1 MVLGSATP
9 AIEDM
14 ARAKNNVYKLIELT
28 RRYNDIPLPDVLL
41 IDSTN
46 YKNYSSISSVFSL
59 ELIKRLKLTLAE
71 GKQAILFI
79 NRRGFSNYMMCKE
92 CGHVFKCPHCGL
104 PLHYHK
110 EKKILYCHHCE
121 YKIAVPKKCPKCES
135 TFLGFGQFGIEKV
148 EDDFKKI
155 FPQTKYLVLDS
166 DRASKTYQ
174 IEAILKAFNNNE
186 AQVLIGTQIV
196 AKGHDF
202 NDVKLVGVLNADTL
216 LNFPNYRSNEMTF
229 SLLAQ
234 VIGRCGRKKK
244 KKALLSFKAVLLLTM
259 RY

>member
-104 PLHYHK
+104 PL
-110 EKKILYCHHCE
+110 
-121 YKIAVPKKCPKCES
+121 V
-135 TFLGFGQFGIEKV
+135 
-148 EDDFKKI
+148 
-155 FPQTKYLVLDS
+155 
-166 DRASKTYQ
+166 
-174 IEAILKAFNNNE
+174 
-186 AQVLIGTQIV
+186 
-196 AKGHDF
+196 
-202 NDVKLVGVLNADTL
+202 
-216 LNFPNYRSNEMTF
+216 
-229 SLLAQ
+229 
-234 VIGRCGRKKK
+234 
-244 KKALLSFKAVLLLTM
+244 
-259 RY
+259 